1 MNSTL
6 DDHIL
11 VKEEEEEEEEE
22 EEGNEQVEEC
32 SVCLK
37 QSISMCSCLVFHSL
51 QCFQKANARA
61 FHALLRQ
68 FMANRLDEPFFL
80 PHRILRRLQNL
91 PYDVLHVVVP
101 QRGRLE
107 HLHRLLALR
116 LQKWMLQKTADG
128 RSLLRVSLETELE
141 NVEKP
146 GIAEWKRRQKTDS
159 ILGKSI

>member
-1 MNSTL
+1 MNSNL

-11 VKEEEEEEEEE
+11 VKEEEEEDDEEEE
-22 EEGNEQVEEC
+22 DEEEEGEAGNEQVEEC

-37 QSISMCSCLVFHSL
+37 QSISMRSCLFFHSI

-61 FHALLRQ
+61 FHTLLRQ
-68 FMANRLDEPFFL
+68 FVANRLDEPLFL

-101 QRGRLE
+101 QRSRLE
-107 HLHRLLALR
+107 HLHRLLALW
-116 LQKWMLQKTADG
+116 LQKRVLQKTADG

-146 GIAEWKRRQKTDS
+146 GIAEWK
-159 ILGKSI
+159 